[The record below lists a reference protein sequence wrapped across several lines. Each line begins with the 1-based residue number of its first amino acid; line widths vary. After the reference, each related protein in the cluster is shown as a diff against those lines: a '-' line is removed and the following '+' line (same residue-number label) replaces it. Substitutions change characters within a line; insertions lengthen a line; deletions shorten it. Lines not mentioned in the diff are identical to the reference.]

1 MLPQAELPT
10 EAEFPREF
18 PLISLV
24 KLRIEIEREIALLMT
39 DQIEGEQPLAL
50 GSMLTDCSY

>member
-1 MLPQAELPT
+1 LEHPLLPQAELPT

-24 KLRIEIEREIALLMT
+24 KLRIEIEREIRLLMT
-39 DQIEGEQPLAL
+39 DQIEGERTLAL
-50 GSMLTDCSY
+50 GC